1 MGIWAPSAFGA
12 LDGDPR
18 AKLGSWAPG
27 AFGAKGS
34 RGPKG
39 PKGRLRRPWGEWA
52 YGALWGYSEAISN
65 GM

>member
-39 PKGRLRRPWGEWA
+39 PKGRLRRLWGEWA